1 MAVIEGTP
9 WLSQT
14 NQKGTDTV
22 VPEMRCPMARK
33 IRSDD
38 EQIKRLRVYN
48 IVAGAIHL
56 IQGAAFLFVLT
67 RLSTQVAFPVTVD
80 YMTGPPGVD
89 LPVERVTLFDV
100 NLGLGVVAFLFLS
113 AFFHFLISWPG
124 VFNRYAAGLKQN
136 HNYFRWTEY
145 SLSSSVMIWLIA
157 QLTGVT
163 DVGALF
169 AIFAVNASMIMFG
182 ALQEKYETPGNKKFL
197 PFIFGCMTGIVPW
210 IIIAI
215 LTLQPGSTNAA
226 EVPGFVIG
234 IIVSLFV
241 FFNTFAINQ
250 ALQYHQ
256 VGGWRNYL
264 RGERM
269 YITLSLVAKS
279 VLAWQVFSGAL
290 VPLFVS

>member
-1 MAVIEGTP
+1 
-9 WLSQT
+9 
-14 NQKGTDTV
+14 
-22 VPEMRCPMARK
+22 MARK
-33 IRSDD
+33 VRSDD
-38 EQIKRLRVYN
+38 EQIKRLRTYN
-48 IVAGAIHL
+48 IVAGAIHFL
-56 IQGAAFLFVLT
+56 QGAAFLFVLT
-67 RLSTQVAFPVTVD
+67 QISTQVMFPVTVD

-89 LPVERVTLFDV
+89 LPTERVTLFEV

-124 VFNRYAAGLKQN
+124 VFNRYAAGLKKN

-145 SLSSSVMIWLIA
+145 SLSSSIMIWLIA
-157 QLTGVT
+157 QLTGAT

-182 ALQEKYETPGNKKFL
+182 ALQEKYEKPGNKKFL
-197 PFIFGCMTGIVPW
+197 PFIFGSMTGIVPW
-210 IIIAI
+210 LIILIY
-215 LTLQPGSTNAA
+215 TLQPGSTSAA

-250 ALQYHQ
+250 ALQYRQ
-256 VGGWRNYL
+256 VGGWRSYL

-290 VPLFVS
+290 VPLFVN